1 MTPRGLLVTTAA
13 ILVALMATLH
23 LRLGAAERAAT
34 VEDESLRREIG
45 ELRRKVEEMDLR
57 MKAGEQR
64 MDRLEETTKG
74 LRQDVDEIKMK
85 LRKRGKLKDKE
96 AA

>member
-13 ILVALMATLH
+13 ILVALIATLH

-34 VEDESLRREIG
+34 VEDESLRREIR
-45 ELRRKVEEMDLR
+45 ELRRELEELDLR

-74 LRQDVDEIKMK
+74 LRQDVDAIKAN
-85 LRKRGKLKDKE
+85 LGKRSASKRSTV
-96 AA
+96 